1 MSHVLYVFLYV
12 CVNLFLLSLSHAVA
26 LLIATKNDSLN
37 RERLTVSDVL
47 LQKVFHLD
55 SLFLN
60 IIVMT
65 LGEIEFNDIF
75 LENDLQPFYIDVRI
89 ILFIF
94 LFLMP
99 IVLMNLLVRVA
110 H

>member
-1 MSHVLYVFLYV
+1 LQEVFK
-12 CVNLFLLSLSHAVA
+12 F
-26 LLIATKNDSLN
+26 DS
-37 RERLTVSDVL
+37 V
-47 LQKVFHLD
+47 
-55 SLFLN
+55 FLN

-75 LENDLQPFYIDVRI
+75 LENNLEPFYVDVRI

-99 IVLMNLLVRVA
+99 IVLMNLLV
-110 H
+110 

>member
-1 MSHVLYVFLYV
+1 M
-12 CVNLFLLSLSHAVA
+12 
-26 LLIATKNDSLN
+26 
-37 RERLTVSDVL
+37 
-47 LQKVFHLD
+47 QKVFQFE
-55 SLFLN
+55 SVFLN

-75 LENDLQPFYIDVRI
+75 LENNLEPFYVDVRI

-99 IVLMNLLVRVA
+99 IVLMNLLVRLSCIRFLFQL
-110 H
+110 HGNIHLL

>member
-1 MSHVLYVFLYV
+1 
-12 CVNLFLLSLSHAVA
+12 
-26 LLIATKNDSLN
+26 
-37 RERLTVSDVL
+37 L
-47 LQKVFHLD
+47 LQKVFQFE
-55 SLFLN
+55 SVILN

-75 LENDLQPFYIDVRI
+75 LENNLEPFYVDVRI

-99 IVLMNLLVRVA
+99 IVLMNLLVTSFQSLRCFVDLTERNTTCIV
-110 H
+110 

>member
-1 MSHVLYVFLYV
+1 M
-12 CVNLFLLSLSHAVA
+12 
-26 LLIATKNDSLN
+26 
-37 RERLTVSDVL
+37 
-47 LQKVFHLD
+47 QKVFQFE
-55 SLFLN
+55 SVFLN

-75 LENDLQPFYIDVRI
+75 LENNLDPFYIDVRI

-99 IVLMNLLVRVA
+99 IVLMNLLVRFTYLLILFIYLL
-110 H
+110 